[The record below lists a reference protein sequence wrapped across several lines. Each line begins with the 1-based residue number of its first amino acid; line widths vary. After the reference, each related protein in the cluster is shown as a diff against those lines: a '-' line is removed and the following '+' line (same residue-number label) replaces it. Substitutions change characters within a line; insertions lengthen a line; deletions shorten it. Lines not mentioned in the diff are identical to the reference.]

1 MCALIRF
8 ALVVRQYS
16 DRCANHVGDTSRTE
30 RSVAVSSSAPVVVS
44 TAIRGRVSRK
54 PIHPEGSAG
63 AGPGSHRRSL
73 ASRRIVSMLAPS
85 LAASCKTMYRFIV
98 SRSDSAH
105 GRGELSVGRSAD
117 PRRIAEARNR
127 HFETHGLA
135 SSARPPDST
144 VTNLAYIPREPPR

>member
-1 MCALIRF
+1 M
-8 ALVVRQYS
+8 VV
-16 DRCANHVGDTSRTE
+16 
-30 RSVAVSSSAPVVVS
+30 APV
-44 TAIRGRVSRK
+44 
-54 PIHPEGSAG
+54 EGSAG
-63 AGPGSHRRSL
+63 AGPASHRRSL
-73 ASRRIVSMLAPS
+73 VSRRRTSMLAPS
-85 LAASCKTMYRFIV
+85 LAASWKTMYRFIV

-117 PRRIAEARNR
+117 PRRIDEARNR